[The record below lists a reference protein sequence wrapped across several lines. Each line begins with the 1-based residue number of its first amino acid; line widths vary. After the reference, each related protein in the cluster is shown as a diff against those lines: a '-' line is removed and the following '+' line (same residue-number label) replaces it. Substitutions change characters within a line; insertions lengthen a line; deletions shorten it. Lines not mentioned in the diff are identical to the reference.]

1 MMPDEKIKNSSELEF
16 AVFCIENVAAKLG
29 VGAEHVYHAFAE
41 KSDILNGYIVP
52 EYEVLHT
59 QSREYIVDD
68 LLDVMKERGV
78 EVSTF
83 ILQTHMEKTSGMTA
97 NPILLQKK
105 YSRVIECF
113 AKQQGL
119 SLDAA
124 LNFFYHSEVYQLI
137 RDGISDMHCMS
148 DAYLAEELEQEYAD
162 KVLGK

>member
-1 MMPDEKIKNSSELEF
+1 
-16 AVFCIENVAAKLG
+16 
-29 VGAEHVYHAFAE
+29 
-41 KSDILNGYIVP
+41 
-52 EYEVLHT
+52 
-59 QSREYIVDD
+59 
-68 LLDVMKERGV
+68 
-78 EVSTF
+78 
-83 ILQTHMEKTSGMTA
+83 MTA

-113 AKQQGL
+113 ARQQEI

-148 DAYLAEELEQEYAD
+148 DTYLAEELEQEYAD